1 MAERI
6 GDLKGQMVETG
17 QKVKAGFI
25 HTTPSSIG
33 MVDRF
38 ARLHLPEVIPV
49 HLYDGRVKID
59 NFKWPAG
66 ITPPKNMLRWANFGD
81 QLERDGCCVI
91 VSCCSLMPRATE
103 YAAKVVTVPF
113 IQLDA
118 VILDRVVEKYD
129 RIGVI
134 NTTPYTVPHVTEE
147 IRRREKEFGRKVSCD
162 FSNTNGA
169 LDLFNQGRFEEH
181 DNLVIESILKMEK
194 RGVDCILMGQI
205 PFGLMDEK
213 LQKLS
218 LKMPLYYTGA
228 EAFHHIKELI
238 GT

>member
-1 MAERI
+1 
-6 GDLKGQMVETG
+6 MVKTS
-17 QKVKAGFI
+17 QKAKAGFI

-33 MVDRF
+33 MVDHF
-38 ARLHLPEVIPV
+38 ARLYLPEVIPV

-66 ITPPKNMLRWANFGD
+66 VTPPKNMLRWANFGD
-81 QLERDGCCVI
+81 QLERDGCSVI

-103 YAAKVVTVPF
+103 YAARVVSVPF

-118 VILDRVVEKYD
+118 VILDRVVKQYD

-147 IRRREKEFGRKVSCD
+147 IRRREKEYGRKVTCN
-162 FSNTNGA
+162 FSKTNEA
-169 LDLFNQGRFEEH
+169 LELFNQGRFEEH

-194 RGVDCILMGQI
+194 KRVDCILMGQI

-213 LQKLS
+213 LKKLS
-218 LKMPLYYTGA
+218 LTIPLYYTGA
-228 EAFHHIKELI
+228 EAFQHIKVII
-238 GT
+238 GS